1 MIFRVVSAPMN
12 SFTLTLLYLFF
23 VLAGSAYSATE
34 SELRSLYEFKKG
46 IQIDPLRKVLDTWTD
61 ISLNQAQPCPPWTGV
76 YCNDGGNVVAVAL
89 DGLGLGGELKLNT
102 LTGLTAL
109 QNLSLANND
118 FTGRVPPALGAMSSL
133 QHLDL
138 SGNRFYGPIPSR
150 INDLWGLNYLNLSR
164 NLFKG
169 GFPGPV
175 SNLNQLKVFDVHYN
189 QLWGDVSDLLQEF
202 HNVEYVD
209 LSYNEF
215 FGGIELGSEN
225 ISSLSNTVRHLNFS
239 HNNLT
244 GRFFKADS
252 IGLFRNLQ
260 VLDLGGNQITGEL
273 PSFGSLPNL
282 RVLRLAKNLFF
293 GKIPEELLQSSI
305 PMEELDLSGNA
316 FTGSITGINSTTL
329 KVLNMSSNGMSGT
342 LQNVDM
348 RSCVVVD
355 LSRNKIS
362 GDISMLE
369 NMGTALEVLDLSS
382 NNFSGSLTNLTMQFE
397 RLTTLSLRD
406 NLLAGSLPSILKA
419 CPRLSTVDLSQNDFS
434 GSIPG
439 SFFSSLTLTRLN
451 LSQNHLN
458 GPIPLQGG
466 HVSEF
471 LALPPDLP
479 VENVDLSN
487 NSLSGSL
494 PRDIGN
500 MVELKLL
507 NLAKNE
513 FSGELPSELS
523 KLGKLEYLDLS
534 GNKFK
539 GAIPE
544 QLPSSLIVFNVS
556 YNDLS
561 GSVPDNLKSFP
572 MTSFRPGNELLNLPN
587 DDRARSS
594 VPGRIPEQ
602 GKSHTSKAHIRIA
615 IIVASVGVTLMIV
628 FVLLVYH
635 QTHHKGFHGT
645 NGFGGENTGT
655 DVKIGRFTRP
665 SFLNF
670 HTNVQPPPTSLS
682 FSNDHLLT
690 SQSRSLSG
698 QAEFVPEIGK
708 PVLPG
713 EAATSSTPM
722 NLLDNQPTTSGRKSS
737 PGSPLS
743 SSPRFIEA
751 YEQPVILDVYSPDR
765 LAGELF
771 FLDASLQFTA
781 EELSRAP
788 AEVLGRSSH
797 GTLYKATLD
806 SGHMLTVKWLR
817 VGLVKHK
824 KDFAKEVKRIGS
836 IRHPNI
842 VPLQAY
848 YWGPREQERLLL
860 ADYVQGDSLALHL
873 YESTPRRYSPLS
885 FNQRLKVAVE
895 VARCLL
901 YLHDR
906 GLPHGNLKP
915 TNVILAGPEYHPRLT
930 DYSLHRLMTPAG
942 IAEQFLNM
950 GALGYRAPELATAAK
965 PVPSFKADVYAFGVI
980 LMEML
985 TRRSAGDII
994 SGQSGAVDLTDW
1006 VRLCDQEGRGM
1017 DCIDRDIAGGEE
1029 PSKAMDELL
1038 AISLRC
1044 ILPVNE
1050 RPNIRQVFDNLCSIS
1065 L

>member
-1 MIFRVVSAPMN
+1 MN
-12 SFTLTLLYLFF
+12 SLTLSLYFLSLL
-23 VLAGSAYSATE
+23 VVSAYSASE

-46 IQIDPLRKVLDTWTD
+46 IQTDPLGKVLGTWTD
-61 ISLNQAQPCPPWTGV
+61 SSILTQAQSCPPWTGV
-76 YCNDGGNVVAVAL
+76 LCNDGGNVVALAL
-89 DGLGLGGELKLNT
+89 DGLGLGGELKFNT

-109 QNLSLANND
+109 QNLTLANNN
-118 FTGRVPPALGAMSSL
+118 FSGRVPPVLGTMSSL

-138 SGNRFYGPIPSR
+138 SGNSFYGPIPAR

-169 GFPGPV
+169 GFSGRL
-175 SNLNQLKVFDVHYN
+175 SNLNQLKVFDVHCN
-189 QLWGDVSDLLQEF
+189 KLWGDISDLLRQF

-209 LSYNEF
+209 LSNNQF
-215 FGGIELGSEN
+215 FGGISLSSDN
-225 ISSLSNTVRHLNFS
+225 LSSLSNTVRHLNFS

-244 GRFFKADS
+244 GGFFKADS
-252 IGLFRNLQ
+252 IGLFRSLQ
-260 VLDLGGNQITGEL
+260 VLDLGGNQITGKL

-282 RVLRLAKNLFF
+282 RVLRLANNQFV
-293 GKIPEELLQSSI
+293 GEIPEELLESSI
-305 PMEELDLSGNA
+305 PIEELDLSGNG
-316 FTGSITGINSTTL
+316 FTGSIIGINSTTL
-329 KVLNMSSNGMSGT
+329 KVLNLSSNG
-342 LQNVDM
+342 
-348 RSCVVVD
+348 
-355 LSRNKIS
+355 NKIS
-362 GDISMLE
+362 GDISIVQ
-369 NMGTALEVLDLSS
+369 NMGAALEVLDLSS
-382 NNFSGSLTNLTMQFE
+382 NKFSGSLPNLTLQFE

-406 NLLAGSLPSILKA
+406 NLLVGSLPSILKA
-419 CPRLSTVDLSQNDFS
+419 CPRLST
-434 GSIPG
+434 
-439 SFFSSLTLTRLN
+439 
-451 LSQNHLN
+451 
-458 GPIPLQGG
+458 GG
-466 HVSEF
+466 RVSEF

-479 VENVDLSN
+479 IESVDLSK

-494 PRDIGN
+494 PRDLGN
-500 MVELKLL
+500 MVELRLL
-507 NLAKNE
+507 NLAKND
-513 FSGELPSELS
+513 FSGELPSELN
-523 KLGKLEYLDLS
+523 KLIKLEYLDLS
-534 GNKFK
+534 G
-539 GAIPE
+539 
-544 QLPSSLIVFNVS
+544 QV
-556 YNDLS
+556 
-561 GSVPDNLKSFP
+561 
-572 MTSFRPGNELLNLPN
+572 
-587 DDRARSS
+587 
-594 VPGRIPEQ
+594 
-602 GKSHTSKAHIRIA
+602 
-615 IIVASVGVTLMIV
+615 
-628 FVLLVYH
+628 
-635 QTHHKGFHGT
+635 
-645 NGFGGENTGT
+645 
-655 DVKIGRFTRP
+655 
-665 SFLNF
+665 
-670 HTNVQPPPTSLS
+670 
-682 FSNDHLLT
+682 
-690 SQSRSLSG
+690 
-698 QAEFVPEIGK
+698 EFVPEIGK
-708 PVLPG
+708 SVLPG
-713 EAATSSTPM
+713 EAATSSTSM

-743 SSPRFIEA
+743 SSPRLLEA

-765 LAGELF
+765 LAGDLF
-771 FLDASLQFTA
+771 FLDSSLQFTA

-824 KDFAKEVKRIGS
+824 KDFAREVKRIGS
-836 IRHPNI
+836 IRHPNL
-842 VPLQAY
+842 VPLRAY

-860 ADYVQGDSLALHL
+860 ADYIQGDSLALHL

-906 GLPHGNLKP
+906 GQPHGNLKP

-942 IAEQFLNM
+942 IAEQLLNM

-965 PVPSFKADVYAFGVI
+965 PVPSFKADVYALGVI

-1017 DCIDRDIAGGEE
+1017 DCIDRDIASGEE

-1065 L
+1065 I

>member
-1 MIFRVVSAPMN
+1 MTTSLLYFLL
-12 SFTLTLLYLFF
+12 LTLVPAT
-23 VLAGSAYSATE
+23 VLSATD

-46 IQIDPLRKVLDTWTD
+46 IQTDPLRKVLDTWTD
-61 ISLNQAQPCPPWTGV
+61 SSSSLTLSSTSCPPWTGV
-76 YCNDGGNVVAVAL
+76 YCNDAGNVVALSL
-89 DGLGLGGELKLNT
+89 DGLALGGELKLHT

-109 QNLSLANND
+109 QNLTLSNND

-138 SGNRFYGPIPSR
+138 SRNRFYGPIPAR
-150 INDLWGLNYLNLSR
+150 INDLWGLNYLNLSG

-175 SNLNQLKVFDVHYN
+175 SNLNQLKVLDVHSN
-189 QLWGDVSDLLQEF
+189 RLWGHVSELLHEF
-202 HNVEYVD
+202 RNVEYVD
-209 LSYNEF
+209 LSDNEF
-215 FGGIELGSEN
+215 FGGIELN
-225 ISSLSNTVRHLNFS
+225 VSSLSNTLRHLNLS

-244 GRFFKADS
+244 GGFLDGES
-252 IGLFRNLQ
+252 MELLRNLQ
-260 VLDLGGNQITGEL
+260 VLDLGGNQIAGEL
-273 PSFGSLPNL
+273 PSFGSLSNL
-282 RVLRLAKNLFF
+282 KVLRLGNNQLF
-293 GKIPEELLQSSI
+293 GKIPEELLESSI
-305 PMEELDLSGNA
+305 PVEELDLSGNA

-329 KVLNMSSNGMSGT
+329 KVLNLSSNGMSGT
-342 LQNVDM
+342 LQNLDM
-348 RSCVVVD
+348 RSSVVVD
-355 LSRNKIS
+355 LSQNKIS
-362 GDISMLE
+362 GDISMLQ
-369 NMGTALEVLDLSS
+369 NMGAALEVLDFSS
-382 NNFSGSLTNLTMQFE
+382 NNFSGSFTNLTLRFE
-397 RLTTLSLRD
+397 KLTTLRLSG
-406 NLLAGSLPSILKA
+406 NLLVGSLPSILKA
-419 CPRLSTVDLSQNDFS
+419 CPRLSTVDLSQNEFS

-439 SFFSSLTLTRLN
+439 SFFSSLTLTKLN
-451 LSQNHLN
+451 LSQNHLD
-458 GPIPLQGG
+458 GPIPVQGG
-466 HVSEF
+466 RVSEF

-479 VENVDLSN
+479 VESVDLSN

-507 NLAKNE
+507 NVAKNQ

-539 GAIPE
+539 GAIPNN
-544 QLPSSLIVFNVS
+544 LPSSLTVFNVS
-556 YNDLS
+556 YNELS
-561 GSVPDNLKSFP
+561 GPVPENLKGFP
-572 MTSFRPGNELLNLPN
+572 LTSFHPGNELLNLPN
-587 DDRARSS
+587 DDHGRS

-615 IIVASVGVTLMIV
+615 IIVASVGVTLMIG
-628 FVLLVYH
+628 FVLLAYH
-635 QTHHKGFHGT
+635 QTHHKGFHGRSR
-645 NGFGGENTGT
+645 FGGDNTGT

-698 QAEFVPEIGK
+698 QTEFVPEIGK

-713 EAATSSTPM
+713 EAATSSTPI
-722 NLLDNQPTTSGRKSS
+722 NLMDSQPTTSGRKSS

-743 SSPRFIEA
+743 SSPRFFEA
-751 YEQPVILDVYSPDR
+751 VEQPVILDVYSPDR
-765 LAGELF
+765 LAGELL

-836 IRHPNI
+836 VRHPNI
-842 VPLQAY
+842 VPLRAY

-885 FNQRLKVAVE
+885 FNQRLKVAIE

-906 GLPHGNLKP
+906 GMPHGNLKP

-942 IAEQFLNM
+942 VAEQLLNM
-950 GALGYRAPELATAAK
+950 GALGYRSPELATAAK
-965 PVPSFKADVYAFGVI
+965 PVPSFKADVYGFGVI